1 MPFAERIARELHRFS
16 AEIFGFGTEK
26 GTRGTAPSYF
36 DRRSYAIIEIGWPTF
51 IGPKPSV
58 FCLLST
64 VNCLLST
71 SLGGKNLCQEG
82 VQKGMSQV

>member
-1 MPFAERIARELHRFS
+1 LVLKIVP
-16 AEIFGFGTEK
+16 T
-26 GTRGTAPSYF
+26 YF

-51 IGPKPSV
+51 LGTKPSV
-58 FCLLST
+58 FCLLFVYCQLST
-64 VNCLLST
+64 VLST